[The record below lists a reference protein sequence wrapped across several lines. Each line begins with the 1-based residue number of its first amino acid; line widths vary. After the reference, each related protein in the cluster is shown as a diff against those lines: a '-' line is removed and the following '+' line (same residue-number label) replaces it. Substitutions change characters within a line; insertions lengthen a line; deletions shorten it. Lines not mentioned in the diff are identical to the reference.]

1 MARVIQAQISGE
13 DEEHSRD
20 VSPAEL
26 RDASATAVLTVYPG
40 DAAMLDEFQREEALI
55 HFQRGLH
62 LERVH
67 RVGEAVTEYR
77 RAIAHDPHLREAHDA
92 LGFYY
97 QRHGLLAKAAEEFR
111 VVASLEGDFLSHFN
125 LGGVLMELG
134 RHDQAL
140 AAFQSCLA
148 LEPNDAAS
156 HYEISLIHFVKG
168 EYQAALDWLQLP
180 LREYPEDWEV
190 HRLIGSCQL
199 RLSLFD
205 EALRSFGVALRLA
218 PRPTAQAEVIEQIHM
233 ISRYREIGE
242 PRWAKD
248 RLYAEHGV
256 VYLGSAQDDGLHLDE
271 CQDFHFTYP
280 DIGTTLRRF
289 IALQADMGW
298 RCSCVVAL
306 DHQAAPLADALA
318 QLLDL
323 PLQRANGILPGELP
337 LLVLAVGREAELLKL
352 AVERIP
358 GAALIFCLAVNWLR
372 YSQVWPDI
380 TGVVTRGVCTVPWE
394 PELRRLRCDGARP
407 EQIYTCQKHAADQII
422 AAARDAADDSNI
434 ELQIDYYRAHSN
446 LRFAQIFDDVPV
458 SIV

>member
-1 MARVIQAQISGE
+1 
-13 DEEHSRD
+13 
-20 VSPAEL
+20 
-26 RDASATAVLTVYPG
+26 
-40 DAAMLDEFQREEALI
+40 MLDEFQREEALI

-77 RAIAHDPHLREAHDA
+77 RAIAHDPYLREAHDA

-111 VVASLEGDFLSHFN
+111 VVANLENDFLAHFN
-125 LGGVLMELG
+125 LGNVLVELG
-134 RHDQAL
+134 RYDEAL
-140 AAFQSCLA
+140 TAFQRCLA
-148 LEPNDAAS
+148 LEPEDAAS
-156 HYEISLIHFVKG
+156 HYEIGLIHFVKG
-168 EYQAALDWLQLP
+168 EYQAALDRLQLP
-180 LREYPEDWEV
+180 LREYPDDWEI
-190 HRLIGSCQL
+190 HHLIGSCQL

-205 EALRSFGVALRLA
+205 EALHSFGVALRLA
-218 PRPTAQAEVIEQIHM
+218 PRRTAQAEVIEQIHM

-271 CQDFHFTYP
+271 CQEYHFTYP

-289 IALQADMGW
+289 IAIQADLGW
-298 RCSCVVAL
+298 RCTCVVAL

-318 QLLDL
+318 LLLNL
-323 PLQRANGILPGELP
+323 PRQRANSILPGELP

-358 GAALIFCLAVNWLR
+358 GAALIFCLGLNWLR
-372 YSQVWPDI
+372 HSQVWPDI
-380 TGVVTRGVCTVPWE
+380 IGVVARGACTVPWE
-394 PELRRLRCDGARP
+394 PELRRLRCDGAGS
-407 EQIYTCQKHAADQII
+407 EQIDACQKHAADKIV
-422 AAARDAADDSNI
+422 AATCDLAYDPNI
-434 ELQIDYYRAHSN
+434 ELQIDYYRVHSN
-446 LRFAQIFDDVPV
+446 LRFAQIFEDVPV
-458 SIV
+458 SID